1 MSGMPEK
8 WEVNVL
14 GRAPRPPHSP
24 SPPTPCS
31 FPWRLRLLP
40 AGTSAFLH
48 SSLAHPAPSAPGCV
62 VILPTPGEG
71 ELEEVEKGGSKLGR
85 CSSHSPMPPPFFF
98 TSFNLQGKDFINMK
112 RSACPGSQARLL
124 LAGLS
129 GAGPCPLQPP
139 RRWPGFRRLCRAQG
153 PAGCAQPVA
162 TFLPGCCLDSCL

>member
-1 MSGMPEK
+1 MGGECPRE
-8 WEVNVL
+8 
-14 GRAPRPPHSP
+14 GPRPPPHQ
-24 SPPTPCS
+24 PPPPPNPCS

-71 ELEEVEKGGSKLGR
+71 EFEEVEKGWIEAREMFFPL
-85 CSSHSPMPPPFFF
+85 PTPPPFFF

-129 GAGPCPLQPP
+129 GAGPCPPLQPP
-139 RRWPGFRRLCRAQG
+139 RRWPGFRRRGRPGALSLWRLFSRA
-153 PAGCAQPVA
+153 AASTAAC
-162 TFLPGCCLDSCL
+162 SYSN